1 MRLSRNYMAAL
12 LVSMG
17 QLHTDSVSADIR
29 KDAGETATFTRAL
42 EYVITE
48 TYKVEYPD
56 LRARDFIPI
65 NSRVPS
71 GAQSF
76 VWRLWD
82 WAGMAK
88 IISNHA
94 DDLPTVEIMA
104 AEKAQGIVSVGIGYT
119 YSIQDIRSAQLA
131 GVALET
137 EKAAAARR
145 GHENKIE
152 LLAAFGDAATGLP
165 GFLNHT
171 NVPILSAPGDIDG
184 DWFNPAL
191 DPRSILA
198 DLHKIVSSVRTAT
211 LATHSPDTMLLP
223 TSIYDY
229 LTTLQL
235 SQYSEVSVLQ
245 AFLRA
250 SPYVRN
256 VDQWNL
262 LDTADAAGTGPRIV
276 VYEKN
281 PRIVDLVIP
290 QEFEQ
295 LPPQV
300 KGLGFLVPCHS
311 RIGGVC
317 FKYPLAA
324 VYVDDA
330 IS

>member
-1 MRLSRNYMAAL
+1 MRLTKQYMAAL
-12 LVSMG
+12 LATMG
-17 QLHTDSVSADIR
+17 LIR
-29 KDAGETATFTRAL
+29 SDCTQAEIHSDAGETATFTRQL

-48 TYKVEYPD
+48 TYRVKYPE
-56 LRARDFIPI
+56 LRARDFIPV

-88 IISNHA
+88 IIANHA
-94 DDLPTVEIMA
+94 DDLPTVEIMS
-104 AEKAQGIVSVGIGYT
+104 AEKAQSIVSVGIGYT
-119 YSIQDIRSAQLA
+119 YSIQDIRSAALA
-131 GVALET
+131 GLPLET
-137 EKAAAARR
+137 EKATAARR
-145 GHENKIE
+145 AHENKIE
-152 LLAAFGDAATGLP
+152 TLAAFGDTATGLP
-165 GFLNHT
+165 GFLNHA
-171 NVPILSAPGDIDG
+171 NVPVLSAPGDIDG

-198 DLHKIVSSVRTAT
+198 DLHKIVASVRDAT
-211 LATHSPDTMLLP
+211 LATHSPTTMILP
-223 TSIYDY
+223 TTIYDY
-229 LTTLQL
+229 LVTLQL

-250 SPYVRN
+250 SPYVRT
-256 VDQWNL
+256 VDQWNQ
-262 LDTADAAGTGPRIV
+262 LDLADAAGTGPRIV
-276 VYEKN
+276 CYEKD
-281 PRIVDLVIP
+281 PSIVDLVIP

-317 FKYPLAA
+317 WKYPLSG
-324 VYVDDA
+324 VYVDDS
-330 IS
+330 IT